1 MKRRTWLSLVALA
14 GCRRR
19 APTTEEFGP
28 AKNKYPIKGVVL
40 RLRAEE
46 RIAVIKHEK
55 IEGWMEAMT
64 MEFRVPDEKEFAK
77 LKEGAL
83 VEGTV
88 FTNDSFF
95 WLGEVKP

>member
-1 MKRRTWLSLVALA
+1 MKRRTLLLTLALA
-14 GCRRR
+14 ACQRR
-19 APTTEEFGP
+19 ALKTEDFGP
-28 AKNKYPIKGVVL
+28 PKNKYPIKGVVL
-40 RLRAEE
+40 RLRPEE

-64 MEFRVPDEKEFAK
+64 MEFRVPDEKEYAK
-77 LKEGAL
+77 LKEGAP